1 MRFLR
6 RNAPDVPLEK
16 VADVLVEEYGV
27 EGDLTT
33 FESERDQ
40 NVRVD
45 TVERSY
51 LFKVCN
57 SDEDEAVIDLQI
69 QALRHIERVDSTV
82 PVPRALST
90 LTGAATGSVLSPD
103 GTSHTVRLM
112 SFVDGVVAGSRP
124 EFDTPTFRRNT
135 GATLAHLDRA
145 LRGFFHPAAHQDHPW
160 DVSRAPRLLETPD
173 TSRTSRPAATW
184 FRYWSGFVIT
194 RFRPVPRYA
203 TKSSIR
209 TQTHGT

>member
-16 VADVLVEEYGV
+16 VADVLVEGYGV

-82 PVPRALST
+82 PVPRA
-90 LTGAATGSVLSPD
+90 P
-103 GTSHTVRLM
+103 
-112 SFVDGVVAGSRP
+112 
-124 EFDTPTFRRNT
+124 
-135 GATLAHLDRA
+135 
-145 LRGFFHPAAHQDHPW
+145 FHPYR
-160 DVSRAPRLLETPD
+160 SG
-173 TSRTSRPAATW
+173 
-184 FRYWSGFVIT
+184 YW
-194 RFRPVPRYA
+194 
-203 TKSSIR
+203 
-209 TQTHGT
+209 